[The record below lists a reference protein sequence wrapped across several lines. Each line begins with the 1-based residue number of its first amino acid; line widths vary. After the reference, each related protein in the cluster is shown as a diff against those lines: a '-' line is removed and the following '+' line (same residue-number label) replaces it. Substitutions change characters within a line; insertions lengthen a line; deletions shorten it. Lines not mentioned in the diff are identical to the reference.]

1 MHRFRKHKK
10 AKEVVEDPEP
20 SPAPSLS
27 SKAFKKNKKEPEEPK
42 PQFDLE
48 NALPSTDDFRT
59 SLLMPKLSARFS
71 MLREQDDPTTKVGKA
86 NDDSVLFPKRAS
98 RLNLFGHNPNPL
110 SDIVEV
116 SSIQGRPSFTS
127 GRTNSFASGGDG
139 YGTDDDRPYG
149 VSIMTRPRPGEG
161 NNLFGGRQKV
171 YKIPVSKD
179 SGGSG
184 MRGRA
189 YYDDDVGLSA
199 FQKLRLREKEEKS
212 AETADHQQ
220 ETTAVDSEDASS
232 GIFSTNRM
240 TTSSTASGPSN
251 RRTSTAATSID
262 EQQQSSSVGSTND
275 SKPNQAPTAAER
287 GPAKPRRLYGQ
298 GLTDAVQNQQSSAMS
313 RLESLSR
320 QRAGTLELPQPN
332 RSYSKS
338 ATNLHEKIQK
348 FEPVRRS
355 PGGRGASPPPSATSL
370 EHHPMDTDHKDVGSS
385 ASPAATGHNFIR
397 PLSPPVSENEDAT
410 LAAALHPQD
419 RGKATAM
426 GLFNKPSTQY
436 DEQQFTRR
444 QLQMHEGRNPVG
456 DPRSASSGRPRG
468 FSNASHRSTAESV
481 SSRYSSEARRTG
493 DDSATPSV
501 RGSSSHRPTT
511 FFSNSSN
518 SESESDGEDDS
529 PSQALDGMHPAV
541 RSPADSKKEDDRN
554 SIRESHIT
562 LPEVRYSDLGDL
574 NSTIDLNT
582 IVENDAAETPP
593 SPIKEEGS
601 EKTPD
606 SPTLG
611 PSDLG
616 LSRLIRTHLR
626 HNSDRSSIY
635 PLPSPGF
642 PPNLGDRNSQFV
654 PDPSRFSVNFESSHS
669 DVEKNSTEVKDSD
682 SAPQPNV
689 QSMAANMTMRA
700 QQILNQAAA
709 LRDLENNS
717 RDGPHTEKKGEEDDM
732 PSQAEQ
738 KLEHKRNGST
748 ETQKEREEF
757 ANELAERRKKVQEK
771 LKMFEENESR
781 SSSPV
786 PGRQTPDYTQ
796 VKHGNAFAMLKN
808 KSAKNSSAAKQD
820 PKTTK
825 MFGLGNATM
834 NSSTPTL
841 VSDED
846 EEKMSHEFGKHPNTS
861 SHISGRSL
869 WSRAQ
874 AMRRGSRDDSR
885 ESSRSRGPSPHSRNS
900 PLGDRSSS
908 ELSGRSKSHTRYR
921 EDLGIVEESV
931 AGYRG
936 NRSSGESHGPASLPS
951 SNRPSVDGY
960 ERSSSAASG
969 RFSGN
974 SRPMSP
980 GCLDISPGNQ
990 FQTPDPSMIGVS
1002 PRPSPVTPYSANT
1015 TPPLYELSP
1024 DPSASSTP
1032 QSMARRG
1039 STTTG
1044 LQKRVVDKSQISEPT
1059 FLSSTSNVPTVGLP
1073 PGASLSNG
1081 MEAPP
1086 VPPMNPRRRRQ
1097 TTTQTILGAL
1107 KGEKHEAPPPMP
1119 PSSETEEERSTFSDD
1134 EKRPRTR
1141 HLLRK
1146 ISSEGPSLNKAPR
1159 ENGTTGSPAVLQ
1171 VSKHVPL
1178 DGGMF

>member
-10 AKEVVEDPEP
+10 AKEVTEDSES
-20 SPAPSLS
+20 SPAPSLT
-27 SKAFKKNKKEPEEPK
+27 SKASKKNKKEPEEPK
-42 PQFDLE
+42 QEFDLE

-98 RLNLFGHNPNPL
+98 RLNLFGYNPNPL

-116 SSIQGRPSFTS
+116 SSVQGRPSFTS
-127 GRTNSFASGGDG
+127 GRTDSFASGGDG
-139 YGTDDDRPYG
+139 YGTDDDRTHG
-149 VSIMTRPRPGEG
+149 GSIMSRPRPGEG

-199 FQKLRLREKEEKS
+199 FQKLRLKEKQEKL
-212 AETADHQQ
+212 AATADHQQ
-220 ETTAVDSEDASS
+220 DTTAAGHEDASS
-232 GIFSTNRM
+232 GISSTNRM
-240 TTSSTASGPSN
+240 TTSSTASGPS
-251 RRTSTAATSID
+251 TAATSID
-262 EQQQSSSVGSTND
+262 EQQQGSSVGSAND
-275 SKPNQAPTAAER
+275 FKPIQAPTAAER
-287 GPAKPRRLYGQ
+287 GPGKPRRLYGQ

-320 QRAGTLELPQPN
+320 QRAGTLDFPQPK
-332 RSYSKS
+332 RSFSKS
-338 ATNLHEKIQK
+338 ATNLHEKIEK
-348 FEPVRRS
+348 LEPIRPFPS
-355 PGGRGASPPPSATSL
+355 SRGVSPPLSATSS
-370 EHHPMDTDHKDVGSS
+370 EHHPMDADHKDVGSG
-385 ASPAATGHNFIR
+385 ASSAATGYNFIR
-397 PLSPPVSENEDAT
+397 PLSPPVSENEEAAM
-410 LAAALHPQD
+410 LAAALQPQD

-426 GLFNKPSTQY
+426 GLFNKPSSQY
-436 DEQQFTRR
+436 DDQQFTRR
-444 QLQMHEGRNPVG
+444 QLQMHESRNTPVG
-456 DPRSASSGRPRG
+456 VSQSASSGRPRG
-468 FSNASHRSTAESV
+468 LSNASHQSKAESV
-481 SSRYSSEARRTG
+481 SSRHSSEARRTC
-493 DDSATPSV
+493 DNSLAPSV
-501 RGSSSHRPTT
+501 GGSLSHRPTT

-518 SESESDGEDDS
+518 SESESEGEDGF
-529 PSQALDGMHPAV
+529 PSQALDGVHPAV
-541 RSPADSKKEDDRN
+541 RSQPDSTKEDDTN
-554 SIRESHIT
+554 SIRESRMT

-582 IVENDAAETPP
+582 IVENDTTETPP
-593 SPIKEEGS
+593 SPIKEEDLG
-601 EKTPD
+601 KAPD

-611 PSDLG
+611 PSGLG

-626 HNSDRSSIY
+626 HDSDKSSIY
-635 PLPSPGF
+635 PLPSPAF
-642 PPNLGDRNSQFV
+642 PPNLSDRNSQFV
-654 PDPSRFSVNFESSHS
+654 PDPSRLSVNLQSSCS
-669 DVEKNSTEVKDSD
+669 DVEKNSTEVKGSD
-682 SAPQPNV
+682 SALQPTV
-689 QSMAANMTMRA
+689 LSMAEKMTMRA

-709 LRDLENNS
+709 LRDLENKS
-717 RDGPHTEKKGEEDDM
+717 QDGPFTEEKGEEDNL
-732 PSQAEQ
+732 PSQAER

-771 LKMFEENESR
+771 LKMMEENESR

-786 PGRQTPDYTQ
+786 PGRQTPEFTQQ
-796 VKHGNAFAMLKN
+796 VKHGNAFAMLKS

-825 MFGLGNATM
+825 MFGLGNVTM

-846 EEKMSHEFGKHPNTS
+846 EEKMSHEFGKHHNTGS
-861 SHISGRSL
+861 YISGRSL

-874 AMRRGSRDDSR
+874 AMRRGSRDHSR
-885 ESSRSRGPSPHSRNS
+885 ESSRSRGPSPQSRNS

-921 EDLGIVEESV
+921 EDLRMVEESL

-969 RFSGN
+969 RFSSN
-974 SRPMSP
+974 SRPRSP

-990 FQTPDPSMIGVS
+990 FQTPDASMIGVP

-1015 TPPLYELSP
+1015 TPPLYELSS

-1059 FLSSTSNVPTVGLP
+1059 FVSSTSNVPTVGLP

-1107 KGEKHEAPPPMP
+1107 KGEKHDAPSPMP
-1119 PSSETEEERSTFSDD
+1119 PTSENEEERSTFSDD
-1134 EKRPRTR
+1134 EKPTRAR

-1146 ISSEGPSLNKAPR
+1146 ISSEGPSLGKTHQ
-1159 ENGTTGSPAVLQ
+1159 ESGTTKPPTVPQ

-1178 DGGMF
+1178 EGGMF